1 MEARGDKWKECAVS
15 KGNLKKKGGGV
26 VVVKIDETNGEV
38 IHTR

>member
-1 MEARGDKWKECAVS
+1 MEARRDKWKECAVS
-15 KGNLKKKGGGV
+15 KGNLKKKKGGG

>member
-26 VVVKIDETNGEV
+26 VVKIDETNGEV